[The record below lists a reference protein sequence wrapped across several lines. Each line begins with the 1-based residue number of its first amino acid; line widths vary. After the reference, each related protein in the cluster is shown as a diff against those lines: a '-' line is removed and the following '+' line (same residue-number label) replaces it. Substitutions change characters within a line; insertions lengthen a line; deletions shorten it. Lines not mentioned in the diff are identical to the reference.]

1 MIFELL
7 RKPGPQDMKSSTD
20 AFTYFEYGMT
30 AVGWLPPSR
39 GRKLYLM
46 FRGLVII
53 WCIVY
58 LPFGMIMGCVKD
70 IKDYKPGE
78 FLTLL
83 ETVLNDA
90 GCSLKILALYL
101 YLPKYEKTK
110 NLLERL
116 DEFCVNKADRH
127 TIRYWVTRCNV
138 IFIIYSFL
146 YYGYFVLSFL
156 NGALHKMPPWR
167 LYNPFIDWRSSTTNL
182 WIVSS
187 IEIIILSFAIVQQLL
202 MDVFNVIYCLL
213 LRVHLKN
220 LRKRVQQFRTDPEET
235 EQESYDELTKCITQ
249 HKLILEYADLVRLL
263 FSFNTFVQ
271 FILIGAILGCTLVN
285 LFFFADFWIGLLC
298 VVYIFGL
305 MSQTFPFC
313 YVCDLII
320 NDCDRLAL
328 ALFHSNWTGSSR
340 RYKSTLI
347 QFIHNAQQPITFTA
361 GSIFP
366 ICMQTNIKVIKF

>member
-116 DEFCVNKADRH
+116 DEF
-127 TIRYWVTRCNV
+127 
-138 IFIIYSFL
+138 F
-146 YYGYFVLSFL
+146 
-156 NGALHKMPPWR
+156 
-167 LYNPFIDWRSSTTNL
+167 
-182 WIVSS
+182 
-187 IEIIILSFAIVQQLL
+187 
-202 MDVFNVIYCLL
+202 
-213 LRVHLKN
+213 
-220 LRKRVQQFRTDPEET
+220 
-235 EQESYDELTKCITQ
+235 
-249 HKLILEYADLVRLL
+249 
-263 FSFNTFVQ
+263 
-271 FILIGAILGCTLVN
+271 N

-366 ICMQTNIKVIKF
+366 ICMQTNIKVAKLAFSVVTFIKQMNIVEKSMKN